1 MTVRK
6 LRLQLRLWWRLAPG
20 VALLFGLAS
29 SISHGGTEPP
39 QAQANKL
46 MPPAAAP
53 LGKLM
58 DLVNSNTLTI
68 VSSSPNG
75 TYMPIAHD
83 LSTVLDHGDD
93 LRILVVLGKG
103 GVQNVRDVRLLRG
116 VDLGIATTN
125 TLSYFRR
132 TNEIGNI
139 DDRIV
144 YICKLYNEEIHFV
157 ARPEISALED
167 LRGKRVNFNYVASG
181 TQLAARDIFSRR
193 GINVQEVNLGTEDA
207 LDRMRNGE
215 IVATILS
222 AGKPAPGITS
232 ISSTDGFHFL
242 PVAFGRDLQDDY
254 LPVMLTSQDYPN
266 LIRAGEDIETVAA
279 GALLI
284 AYNWPKNSDRY
295 RRIEKFV
302 DAFFANIDELKK
314 PPRHPKWRETNLAAT
329 VPGWTR
335 FEAAEQWLINN
346 NQATYLSDQRKFEQF
361 MLERANRADRNQTNS
376 DHEALFE
383 EFLKWS
389 RTRERR

>member
-1 MTVRK
+1 MTVRNQ
-6 LRLQLRLWWRLAPG
+6 RSQLCWRFARAT
-20 VALLFGLAS
+20 ALLSGLALS
-29 SISHGGTEPP
+29 ASHGGAEPS
-39 QAQANKL
+39 QLQSNKL
-46 MPPAAAP
+46 VPPTAAP
-53 LGKLM
+53 LSKLM

-83 LSTVLDHGDD
+83 LAAVLDRGDD
-93 LRILVVLGKG
+93 LRILVVLGRG
-103 GVQNVRDVRLLRG
+103 GGQNVRDVRLLRG
-116 VDLGIATTN
+116 VDLGIATTT

-139 DDRIV
+139 DDKIV

-157 ARPEISALED
+157 ARSDISTLEE
-167 LRGKRVNFNYVASG
+167 LRGKRVNFNYVGSG
-181 TQLAARDIFSRR
+181 TQLAAHDIFDRR
-193 GINVQEVNLGTEDA
+193 GIKVEEVNFGAEDA
-207 LDRMRNGE
+207 LSKMRNGE
-215 IVATILS
+215 IAATILS
-222 AGKPAPGITS
+222 AGKPAPAMSS
-232 ISSTDGFHFL
+232 INSSDGFHFL

-254 LPVMLTSQDYPN
+254 LPVTLTSDDYPN
-266 LIRAGEDIETVAA
+266 LIQPGESVETVAA

-302 DAFFANIDELKK
+302 DVFFPNIDEFRK

-335 FEAAEQWLINN
+335 FEAAEQWLVSN
-346 NQATYLSDQRKFEQF
+346 NQESNLSDQRKFEQF
-361 MLERANRADRNQTNS
+361 MMERLNRTEHRQAAS

-389 RTRERR
+389 RSRERH

>member
-1 MTVRK
+1 
-6 LRLQLRLWWRLAPG
+6 
-20 VALLFGLAS
+20 
-29 SISHGGTEPP
+29 
-39 QAQANKL
+39 
-46 MPPAAAP
+46 
-53 LGKLM
+53 M
-58 DLVNSNTLTI
+58 DLVNANTLTI

-83 LSTVLDHGDD
+83 LAAVLDRGDD
-93 LRILVVLGKG
+93 LRILVILGRG
-103 GVQNVRDVRLLRG
+103 GGQNVRDVRLLRG

-139 DDRIV
+139 EDKIV

-157 ARPEISALED
+157 ARSDITTLEE
-167 LRGKRVNFNYVASG
+167 LHGKRVNFNYVASG
-181 TQLAARDIFSRR
+181 TQLAARDIFDRR
-193 GINVQEVNLGTEDA
+193 GIKVEEVNFGTEDA
-207 LDRMRNGE
+207 LNKMRNGE
-215 IVATILS
+215 IAATILS
-222 AGKPAPGITS
+222 AGKPAPALAS
-232 ISSTDGFHFL
+232 ISSSDGFHFL
-242 PVAFGRDLQDDY
+242 PVVFGRDLQDDY
-254 LPVMLTSQDYPN
+254 LPVALTSDDYPN
-266 LIRAGEDIETVAA
+266 LIRSGESVETVAA

-302 DAFFANIDELKK
+302 DVFFPSIDEFRK

-346 NQATYLSDQRKFEQF
+346 NQESNLSDQRQFEQF
-361 MLERANRADRNQTNS
+361 MMERSSRTEYHQATS

-389 RTRERR
+389 RSRERH